1 MKPENVKPNNFN
13 VVKLIYETTYF
24 SIAYGNW
31 VEEDSMRL
39 AMRWNGEN
47 DADAGY
53 PKVFGHPMWFII
65 PEELITTFA
74 NSLLDIEGAKRKE
87 IIEVLKEVYGL

>member
-1 MKPENVKPNNFN
+1 MKPEEANPNNFN
-13 VVKLIYETTYF
+13 VVKIIYRTQFF

-31 VEEDSMRL
+31 VEDDTMHL

-53 PKVFGHPMWFII
+53 PKVFGHPMWFLI
-65 PEELITTFA
+65 PEELTITIA
-74 NSLLDIEGAKRKE
+74 KSLLEIEGANRKE
-87 IIEVLKEVYGL
+87 ILEVLKETYNV